1 MTTEVRFVHYIKI
14 TDKYRNEYRYQNY
27 FISKEQVHGH
37 LFVPFQVQG
46 NVANLGGD
54 NAQIQL
60 LFPANQTSLALVEKG
75 DGNRQSRLILSTF
88 NVTPGGVRGNLIST
102 EFYIG
107 LGASFSEDTIELRFN
122 TAIDSVATN
131 FPARRLTQDNVGYL
145 PLDSALSLR

>member
-1 MTTEVRFVHYIKI
+1 MTTEIRFAHYIKI
-14 TDKYRNEYRYQNY
+14 TTTKKDYRYQNY
-27 FISKEQVHGH
+27 FVKQTADGH
-37 LFVPFQVQG
+37 EFAPFQVQG
-46 NVANLGGD
+46 SVANLNGD

-60 LFPANQTSLALVEKG
+60 LFPTTEYALALVEEG
-75 DGNRQSRLILSTF
+75 DGNRQSRPIVSTF
-88 NVTPGGVRGNLIST
+88 NVTSGEVRGDLIST

-131 FPARRLTQDNVGYL
+131 FPARRFTQDNVGYL